1 MLEVRNPASKPE
13 KIMLKRVIIALL
25 AIGTLFSAGC
35 TREWEVTPVNQDNR
49 TLLVYLAGDNDLSN
63 EVADKTRALLDGW
76 NPMMGE
82 LLVFTDT
89 HGGTPVLMRAVDRD
103 GQTTTD
109 TPRTYS
115 ETNSASPQLLRE
127 VISDTRRLAPATSY
141 GLILFSHA
149 TGWLPAGAFENPLAW
164 RAKATS
170 TPVTTDFLPLFD
182 ENPLAWLPAATRSL
196 FKDGTREM
204 ELMDF
209 VDAIPDG
216 MFDFM
221 VFDMCFMAG
230 VEVAYALREKTPLMV
245 ATATEIL
252 SPGFT
257 PIYSSHLS
265 LLYKPEADLSAFA
278 DAFFNY
284 FDALEGVY
292 RSAIVSVIRTA
303 ETEPLVRLMKDISPN
318 LTPAEI
324 DNIQHFDRKGKPRLF
339 FDLGDYLHAAAK
351 TDEQHRQVDD
361 ALAHAV
367 VFKKQTSRLINLDI
381 LKHGGLSVYIPQEGL
396 SELNEAYMNMV
407 SGW

>member
-25 AIGTLFSAGC
+25 AIGTLFPAGC

-76 NPMMGE
+76 NPAMGE

-89 HGGTPVLMRAVDRD
+89 HGGTPVLTRTVARD

-109 TPRTYS
+109 TPQVYS

-164 RAKATS
+164 R
-170 TPVTTDFLPLFD
+170 
-182 ENPLAWLPAATRSL
+182 PAATRSL

-204 ELMDF
+204 ELSDF
-209 VDAIPDG
+209 VAAIPDG

-230 VEVAYALREKTPLMV
+230 VEVAYSLREKTPLIV

-292 RSAIVSVIRTA
+292 RSATVSVIRTG
-303 ETEPLVRLMKDISPN
+303 ETGQLVRLMKDISPN

-381 LKHGGLSVYIPQEGL
+381 LKHSGLSVYIPQEGL
-396 SELNEAYMNMV
+396 SELNQAYMNMV
-407 SGW
+407 GGW

>member
-1 MLEVRNPASKPE
+1 MLG
-13 KIMLKRVIIALL
+13 I
-25 AIGTLFSAGC
+25 LFVAGC
-35 TREWEVTPVNQDNR
+35 TREWEITPTNQDKR

-76 NPMMGE
+76 NPALGQ

-89 HGGTPVLMRAVDRD
+89 HGGTPVLTRAVARD
-103 GQTTTD
+103 GQTMTD
-109 TPRTYS
+109 TPRVYS
-115 ETNSASPQLLRE
+115 ETNSASPRLLRE
-127 VISDTRRLAPATSY
+127 VINDTRRLAPATSY
-141 GLILFSHA
+141 GMILFSHA

-164 RAKATS
+164 RPK
-170 TPVTTDFLPLFD
+170 
-182 ENPLAWLPAATRSL
+182 ATRSL

-230 VEVAYALREKTPLMV
+230 VEVAYALRGKTPLMV

-265 LLYKPEADLSAFA
+265 LLYKSKADLTAFA

-292 RSAIVSVIRTA
+292 RSAAVSVIRTA
-303 ETEPLVRLMKDISPN
+303 ETEPLVRLIKDISPK
-318 LTPAEI
+318 LTPTEI
-324 DNIQHFDRKGKPRLF
+324 ENIQHFDRKGKPRLF
-339 FDLGDYLHAAAK
+339 FDLGDYLHATAK

-361 ALAHAV
+361 ALARAV

-381 LKHGGLSVYIPQEGL
+381 LKHSGLSIYIPQEGL
-396 SELNEAYMNMV
+396 SELNEAYKETSWAKAM
-407 SGW
+407 

>member
-1 MLEVRNPASKPE
+1 MVNVRNHTPEPE

-25 AIGTLFSAGC
+25 VIGTLFPAGC
-35 TREWEVTPVNQDNR
+35 TREWEVTPTNRDKR

-63 EVADKTRALLDGW
+63 EVADKNRALLDGW
-76 NPMMGE
+76 NPALGQ

-89 HGGTPVLMRAVDRD
+89 HGGTPVLMRAVADN
-103 GQTTTD
+103 GKVMTD
-109 TPRTYS
+109 TLMVYS
-115 ETNSASPQLLRE
+115 ETNSASPRLLRE
-127 VISDTRRLAPATSY
+127 VINDTRRLAPATSY
-141 GLILFSHA
+141 GMILFSHA
-149 TGWLPAGAFENPLAW
+149 TGWLPAGAFDNPLAW
-164 RAKATS
+164 R
-170 TPVTTDFLPLFD
+170 
-182 ENPLAWLPAATRSL
+182 PAATRSL

-230 VEVAYALREKTPLMV
+230 VEVAYALRGKTPLMV
-245 ATATEIL
+245 ASVPEIL

-257 PIYSSHLS
+257 PIYRAHLS
-265 LLYKPEADLSAFA
+265 ALYNPEADLSAFA

-292 RSAIVSVIRTA
+292 RSAAVSVIRTA

-324 DNIQHFDRKGKPRLF
+324 DSIQHFDRKGKPRLF

-361 ALAHAV
+361 ALARAV
-367 VFKKQTSRLINLDI
+367 VFKKHTSRLINLDI
-381 LKHGGLSVYIPQEGL
+381 LKHSGLSVYIPREEL
-396 SELNEAYMNMV
+396 SELNQAYMDMV
-407 SGW
+407 GGW